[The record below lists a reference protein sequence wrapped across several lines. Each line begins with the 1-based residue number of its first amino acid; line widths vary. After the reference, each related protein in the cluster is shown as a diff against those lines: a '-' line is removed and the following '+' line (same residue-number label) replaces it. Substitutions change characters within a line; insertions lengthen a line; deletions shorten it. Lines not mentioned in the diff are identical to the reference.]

1 MRKLYNLNLPW
12 FSLIRTTIHLR
23 SLKIKKI
30 VKIVFPLAIG
40 AFLVWYSLS
49 DISLKILGTYFKEA
63 NYSFI
68 LLGLFFGV
76 LSHLSRAYRW
86 KFMLAPLG
94 FKPKF
99 TNSVLAVLVGYLVNL
114 AIPRAGEVSRA
125 LVLTNYEEVPFE
137 KGFGTIVAER
147 IADLIMMLLVVLIT
161 LFVQFD
167 FIYNLL
173 ISNFNPLKISIAL
186 AILGI
191 GSYMLTSLVKKAKS
205 GFLLKI
211 KTFVSGLI
219 EGVTSIFKMKNKWAF
234 IFHTVFIWSMYIAMF
249 WATIPAIDGLNVPL
263 GGILIGF
270 IAGGFSIA
278 ATNGGVG
285 LYPIAVASALALFDI
300 PAETATAFGWIMWTA
315 QTAMIV
321 VFGGFA
327 FLFLPIFNKNK

>member
-1 MRKLYNLNLPW
+1 LDIKKV
-12 FSLIRTTIHLR
+12 
-23 SLKIKKI
+23 LKI
-30 VKIVFPLAIG
+30 VLPLALG
-40 AFLVWYSLS
+40 SFLVWYSLS
-49 DISLKILGTYFKEA
+49 DISLEILGNYFKEA

-86 KFMLAPLG
+86 KFMLEPLG

-99 TNSVLAVLVGYLVNL
+99 INSILAVLVGYLVNL
-114 AIPRAGEVSRA
+114 AIPRAGEISRA
-125 LVLTNYEEVPFE
+125 TVMTNYEKIPFE
-137 KGFGTIVAER
+137 KAFGTIVAER
-147 IADLIMMLLVVLIT
+147 IADLIMMLSIVAIT

-167 FIYNLL
+167 FIYDLL
-173 ISNFNPLKISIAL
+173 TKNFNPLKISIGFAVL
-186 AILGI
+186 IVGFYI
-191 GSYMLTSLVKKAKS
+191 FTSFVKKATS

-211 KTFVSGLI
+211 KTFISGLI

-234 IFHTVFIWSMYIAMF
+234 IFHTLFIWAMYVAMF
-249 WATIPAIDGLNVPL
+249 WATIPAIEGLNVPF

-278 ATNGGVG
+278 ATNGGIG

-321 VFGGFA
+321 IFGGLA
-327 FLFLPIFNKNK
+327 FLLLPIYNKNT

>member
-1 MRKLYNLNLPW
+1 MK
-12 FSLIRTTIHLR
+12 TTIHSRKLN
-23 SLKIKKI
+23 IKKI
-30 VKIVFPLAIG
+30 LKIVLPLALG
-40 AFLVWYSLS
+40 GFLVWYSLS
-49 DISLKILGTYFKEA
+49 DISLKTLGTFFKEA
-63 NYSFI
+63 NYRFI
-68 LLGLFFGV
+68 FLGLFFGI

-99 TNSVLAVLVGYLVNL
+99 TNSILAVLVGYLVNL

-125 LVLTNYEEVPFE
+125 LVLTNYEEIPFE

-147 IADLIMMLLVVLIT
+147 IADLIMMLCVVIIT

-167 FIYNLL
+167 FIYGLL
-173 ISNFNPLKISIAL
+173 IRNFNPIKISV
-186 AILGI
+186 
-191 GSYMLTSLVKKAKS
+191 SLVVLGVGFFTLYAFIKKAKS

-211 KTFVSGLI
+211 KTFVAGLI

-234 IFHTVFIWSMYIAMF
+234 IFHTVFIWIMYVAMF
-249 WATIPAIDGLNVPL
+249 WATIPAIEGLNVPL

-278 ATNGGVG
+278 ATNGGIG
-285 LYPIAVASALALFDI
+285 LYPIAVASALALFNI
-300 PAETATAFGWIMWTA
+300 PTETATAFGWIMWTA

-321 VFGGFA
+321 LFGGLA
-327 FLFLPIFNKNK
+327 FLLLPIYNKNA